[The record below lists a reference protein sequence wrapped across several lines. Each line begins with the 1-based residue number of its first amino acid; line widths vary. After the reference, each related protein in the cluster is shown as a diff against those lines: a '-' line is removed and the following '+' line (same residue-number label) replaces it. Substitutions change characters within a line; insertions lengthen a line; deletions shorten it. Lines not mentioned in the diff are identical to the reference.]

1 MKGTSGGVP
10 AWLVFVV
17 AVAIVLAAYYL
28 WVGVQNYLRTGGLGV
43 VEATRQAEL
52 IVTATA
58 DRVQGVPTR
67 TPVPTFTPI
76 PACQDFVVT
85 VPSAIVR
92 EQPSA
97 NAAIVTS
104 LAAGESVC
112 VLGREGST
120 EWYTIDSNPR
130 TRLLELVYMH
140 ETVIEAVNPTPTPSL
155 TPTPLP
161 TVTPQPSATPT
172 LSPEPQPTRTLDPDA
187 TDTPTPTPT
196 PTPTEALQS
205 A

>member
-1 MKGTSGGVP
+1 MKGASGAP

-17 AVAIVLAAYYL
+17 AVAIVFGAYYL

-58 DRVQGVPTR
+58 ARVLSVPSR
-67 TPVPTFTPI
+67 TPVATFTPI
-76 PACQDFVVT
+76 PSCQDFVVS

-92 EQPSA
+92 AQPTTRG
-97 NAAIVTS
+97 AIVTS
-104 LAAGESVC
+104 LSAGETVC
-112 VLGREGST
+112 VLGRDGET
-120 EWYTIDSNPR
+120 EWYTIDQNPR
-130 TRLLELVYMH
+130 TRILELAYMH
-140 ETVIEAVNPTPTPSL
+140 ETVIQAVNPTPTPSR

-161 TVTPQPSATPT
+161 TVTPVPSSTPT
-172 LSPEPQPTRTLDPDA
+172 LSPEPRPTDTPDPAA

-196 PTPTEALQS
+196 PTATDAVQS

>member
-67 TPVPTFTPI
+67 TPVPTFTP
-76 PACQDFVVT
+76 
-85 VPSAIVR
+85 
-92 EQPSA
+92 
-97 NAAIVTS
+97 
-104 LAAGESVC
+104 
-112 VLGREGST
+112 
-120 EWYTIDSNPR
+120 
-130 TRLLELVYMH
+130 
-140 ETVIEAVNPTPTPSL
+140 
-155 TPTPLP
+155 
-161 TVTPQPSATPT
+161 
-172 LSPEPQPTRTLDPDA
+172 
-187 TDTPTPTPT
+187 
-196 PTPTEALQS
+196 
-205 A
+205 

>member
-1 MKGTSGGVP
+1 MKGASGVP

-17 AVAIVLAAYYL
+17 AIAIVFAVYYL

-58 DRVQGVPTR
+58 ERVQSIPSL
-67 TPVPTFTPI
+67 TPVPSFTPV
-76 PACQDFVVT
+76 PPCQDFVVS

-92 EQPSA
+92 DQP
-97 NAAIVTS
+97 NPRAAIVTA
-104 LAAGESVC
+104 LAAGETVC
-112 VLGREGST
+112 VLGREGSS
-120 EWYTIDSNPR
+120 EWYAIDSNPR
-130 TRLLELVYMH
+130 TRRLELVYMH
-140 ETVIEAVNPTPTPSL
+140 ETVIEAVNPTPTPSR

-161 TVTPQPSATPT
+161 TVTPLPSATPT
-172 LSPEPQPTRTLDPDA
+172 LSPEPQPTATPDLAA
-187 TDTPTPTPT
+187 TDTHTPTLT
-196 PTPTEALQS
+196 PTPTEAVQS